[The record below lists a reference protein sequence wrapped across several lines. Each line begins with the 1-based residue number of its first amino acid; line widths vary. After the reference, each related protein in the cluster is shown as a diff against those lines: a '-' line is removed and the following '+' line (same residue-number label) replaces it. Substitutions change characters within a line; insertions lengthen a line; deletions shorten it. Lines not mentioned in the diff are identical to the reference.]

1 MTKLALIN
9 VINDTREIEKSLP
22 PLGLAYIAA
31 YLRKYADLNNI
42 MIIDNASID
51 EMERYKPDI
60 IGISSVSQ
68 NFDIATKTAKTIKSM
83 FDIPVII
90 GGVHITALPHT
101 LPNCFDIGVLREGE
115 QTMLELIDAYDR
127 QGLEHSTLK
136 KIKGIVFRESDKIE
150 ITNSRPLIQPLD
162 KIPFPARDLLRIS
175 EPAHIITSRGCP
187 FKCVF
192 CSSSSFWQK
201 TRFFTPQ
208 YVVNE
213 IKEIIDTYHIKV
225 IHIWDDLFIANKK
238 RLKEISELIRREG
251 INDIVTFSCQCRPNL
266 MDHETCKI
274 LKSMDVSGINFGI
287 ESGSDKILKYLKNN
301 TVTVEQ
307 NKSAIDIGKKYGFTV
322 GGSFMIGSPGETK
335 EDMEMSLKF
344 LKESKIDFGC
354 VYVTTPFP
362 DTEIWNYAKEK
373 GFVDDFMEWIKL
385 DVEQNEIIRDFKN
398 NQINTNKKYI
408 LLSDKIT
415 PPELCEI
422 YMGFEKEFERPK
434 QIAQLQEEINKI
446 SQLKSIR
453 LHRKIEGVLRKMR
466 IRRKE
471 GGERLQR
478 QK

>member
-31 YLRKYADLNNI
+31 YLRRYADLNNI

-51 EMERYKPDI
+51 EMDRYKPDI

-68 NFDIATKTAKTIKSM
+68 NFDRAIKTAKTIKSM

-90 GGVHITALPHT
+90 GGAHITALPHT
-101 LPNCFDIGVLREGE
+101 IPNCFDIGVLREGE

-127 QGLEHSTLK
+127 QGLEHTALE
-136 KIKGIVFRESDKIE
+136 KIKGIVFRENGKIT
-150 ITNSRPLIQPLD
+150 ITESRPLIQPLD
-162 KIPFPARDLLRIS
+162 KIPFPARDFLSIS
-175 EPAHIITSRGCP
+175 DPAYYIHLITSRGCP

-201 TRFFTPQ
+201 TRFFTPK

-213 IKEIIDTYHIKV
+213 IKEIIDTYHAKE

-238 RLKEISELIRREG
+238 RLKKISELIRSEG
-251 INDIVTFSCQCRPNL
+251 INDMVAFGCTCRANL
-266 MDHETCKI
+266 MDHEICKI
-274 LKSMDVSGINFGI
+274 LKSMNVGSISFGI

-307 NKSAIDIGKKYGFTV
+307 NKFAIDIAKKYGFIV
-322 GGSFMIGSPGETK
+322 GGSFMIGSPCETK
-335 EDMEMSLKF
+335 EDMKMSLKF
-344 LKESKIDFGC
+344 LKQNKIDVGRVC
-354 VYVTTPFP
+354 VTTPFP

-373 GFVDDFMEWIKL
+373 GLVDDFMAWEKL
-385 DVEQNEIIRDFKN
+385 DVEQNEIISDFKKN
-398 NQINTNKKYI
+398 NLNITNKKYI

-415 PPELCEI
+415 LQELCEI
-422 YMGFEKEFERPK
+422 YIEFEKEFERIK
-434 QIAQLQEEINKI
+434 QIAQLQEQVTPLQEKKHKLL
-446 SQLKSIR
+446 QLKSIK
-453 LHRKIEGVLRKMR
+453 LHRKIESVLRKL
-466 IRRKE
+466 RR
-471 GGERLQR
+471 
-478 QK
+478 